1 MIKPTVIQNA
11 QVVLENGIL
20 WDGIIVINNGKIMQ
34 IGSRREIQIPP
45 GAHCIDA
52 KGAYVGP
59 GFVDIHVHGSSEY
72 STCFEPEEAA
82 QFFLQHGTTTIL
94 STPDYLMPKETLLDA
109 ISKIRNA
116 MKTEPVIKGIY
127 MEGPFTNP
135 KYGAHSDL
143 NPWQNGVDSDTFKA
157 LADACGT
164 DVKVWT
170 IAPELPDLMP
180 FLEYARKIN
189 PDVVFAVGHSEA
201 TPM

>member
-1 MIKPTVIQNA
+1 
-11 QVVLENGIL
+11 
-20 WDGIIVINNGKIMQ
+20 
-34 IGSRREIQIPP
+34 
-45 GAHCIDA
+45 
-52 KGAYVGP
+52 
-59 GFVDIHVHGSSEY
+59 
-72 STCFEPEEAA
+72 
-82 QFFLQHGTTTIL
+82 
-94 STPDYLMPKETLLDA
+94 MPKETLLDA

-170 IAPELPDLMP
+170 ITPELPDLMP

-201 TPM
+201 TPMQITDLGKYRPILMTHARVCAYKRSEF